1 MQMID
6 VMKRLAE
13 LDATNP
19 NIIKE
24 SQQPVEECGMMPM
37 EKPHTPA
44 TMNITA
50 NSGEELGDML
60 SALMQLAGV
69 HKVGDEHMGTEPK
82 PTTMTA
88 EPSMRS
94 VIDKMHGD
102 TEIVHGDGEEETEE
116 GLVTTV
122 GGAALG
128 AKAGEV
134 IGNMIAPGVGGAL
147 GSALGGLAGGYA
159 GAKVEESPDADGW
172 YVTHEKRTGD
182 PDRVAGPFADQQ
194 EAQAWI
200 NDNVPYPE
208 EEPYDTTEVGESDAE
223 ETEEGLGG
231 AVAGGLI
238 GRGIGM
244 AVPVPGASLAGA
256 YIGSKLGSA
265 ATDAADAVSDDD
277 KEKPA
282 ETVDNT
288 PTGVRDIPPSR
299 KDAMIDKSRHN
310 QTQAGYP
317 GVGDRMDGD
326 RPKAFATME
335 DQLMAEYKKFIGESV
350 EEVEEDED
358 VEEGIMDK
366 AKEFGKKAL
375 KTADRI
381 VTGGDKEDLI
391 KDLQKKAG
399 VEPTGKKP
407 ESANESMADI
417 LKLSGLR

>member
-1 MQMID
+1 MID

-19 NIIKE
+19 NIVKE

-69 HKVGDEHMGTEPK
+69 HKVGDEHMGAEPA
-82 PTTMTA
+82 PTAMTS
-88 EPSMRS
+88 EPSMRA
-94 VIDKMHGD
+94 VIDKLHGDDGD
-102 TEIVHGDGEEETEE
+102 TEIVHGSGEETEE
-116 GLVTTV
+116 GLATTA
-122 GGAALG
+122 GGAYLG
-128 AKAGEV
+128 SKAGEIV
-134 IGNMIAPGVGGAL
+134 GNMIAPGVGGAL

-159 GAKVEESPDADGW
+159 GSQVDETGNEAGW

-208 EEPYDTTEVGESDAE
+208 EEPYGTTEVGEGGE

-231 AVAGGLI
+231 AIAGGLI

-244 AVPVPGASLAGA
+244 AVPVPGASVAGA

-277 KEKPA
+277 KEKPT
-282 ETVDNT
+282 ETVDSM
-288 PTGVRDIPPSR
+288 PTGVDDIPPSS
-299 KDAMIDKSRHN
+299 KDAMLDKSRHN

-335 DQLMAEYKKFIGESV
+335 DRLMAEYKQFIGESV
-350 EEVEEDED
+350 EEVEEDDD
-358 VEEGIMDK
+358 VEEGI
-366 AKEFGKKAL
+366 E
-375 KTADRI
+375 DR
-381 VTGGDKEDLI
+381 L
-391 KDLQKKAG
+391 KDLDPKNPVNIPAYKRKAASG
-399 VEPTGKKP
+399 DSADAVRNTKEN
-407 ESANESMADI
+407 ANESMADI

>member
-1 MQMID
+1 MID

-19 NIIKE
+19 NIVKE

-159 GAKVEESPDADGW
+159 GAKVEE
-172 YVTHEKRTGD
+172 TGD
-182 PDRVAGPFADQQ
+182 EEGD
-194 EAQAWI
+194 
-200 NDNVPYPE
+200 DN
-208 EEPYDTTEVGESDAE
+208 EPAVNGHEDDAE

-277 KEKPA
+277 KEKPT

-288 PTGVRDIPPSR
+288 PTGVRDIPPFS

-335 DQLMAEYKKFIGESV
+335 DRLMAEYKQFIGESV

-366 AKEFGKKAL
+366 AKEFGKKAV

>member
-1 MQMID
+1 MID

-13 LDATNP
+13 LDAKNS
-19 NIIKE
+19 NIVKE

-102 TEIVHGDGEEETEE
+102 DGDAEIIHGDDDETQE

-159 GAKVEESPDADGW
+159 GAKVEESPDAPGW
-172 YVTHEKRTGD
+172 YVTHEVRTGD

-194 EAQAWI
+194 EAQAWMD
-200 NDNVPYPE
+200 DNLPPHWQDDGE
-208 EEPYDTTEVGESDAE
+208 RYDTAEVSE
-223 ETEEGLGG
+223 EKTEEDLGG
-231 AVAGGLI
+231 GIAGGLV
-238 GRGIGM
+238 GRGIGL
-244 AVPVPGASLAGA
+244 AVPVPGASIAGA

-265 ATDAADAVSDDD
+265 ASDALSGDK

-282 ETVDNT
+282 ETVDNM
-288 PTGVRDIPPSR
+288 PTGIDDIPPSS
-299 KDAMIDKSRHN
+299 KDAMLDKSRHN
-310 QTQAGYP
+310 KTQSGYP
-317 GVGDRMDGD
+317 GGDRAGNANNP
-326 RPKAFATME
+326 RAYATME
-335 DQLMAEYKKFIGESV
+335 DRLMAEYKQFIGESV
-350 EEVEEDED
+350 EETETDED
-358 VEEGIMDK
+358 VEEGVMDK
-366 AKEFGKKAL
+366 VK
-375 KTADRI
+375 KTASKVFDKL
-381 VTGGDKEDLI
+381 GGGNEEDLI

-399 VEPTGKKP
+399 VPQTGKKP
-407 ESANESMADI
+407 EPTKESADDI
-417 LKLSGLR
+417 LKLAGLR